1 MVPRRKQKLK
11 TIKCMKKAFYLALL
25 VQGFAYG
32 QSTNEYSISFD
43 NAVHHE
49 ANVVLTFNDVKNDV
63 LEVRMARSSPGRYAL
78 HEFSK
83 NIYNVKAQDSQG
95 KLLPISRPNP
105 YQWNVAGHD
114 GTVKFSY
121 TLFGDRGDGTY
132 SQIDETHAH
141 LNMPST
147 FAFARGYDD
156 RPVKVDFVVREDLKW
171 KVATQLKPMGGNTYW
186 APNFQYLMDSP
197 VEISNFMLRQFTEES
212 NGKNHTI
219 RVALHHPG
227 SEATADKLLEGVE
240 KIVKQQKATF
250 GMLPDYDFGTYT
262 FLVCY
267 MPQASGDGMEHRNS
281 TFVTG
286 RGSLE
291 GDGINRALGTI
302 SHEFFHCWN
311 VERIRPASL
320 EPFDFERANMSGELW
335 FAEGFTSYYTGLFL
349 CRAGL
354 RTPAQYIEGLSNSIN
369 YVKNSPG
376 RNYFNVI
383 GMSQQAPFADAAT
396 SIDPTNMGNTFISY
410 YSYGEVLGLAL
421 DLSLRNLKGTYTLD
435 GFMESVWKKFGQ
447 PETPYTVA
455 DIKASLAAYAS
466 PAFANDFFDKYIYSS
481 GLPDYGKLLA
491 SVGVSYAK
499 QYPGKA
505 YLGADFNGTEGGV
518 EISTYARIGGPAYN
532 AGLEKGD
539 VITSIDGKAV
549 ANQESLGTVMG
560 QLAPGR
566 EVVVEYVRMGQS
578 RTTKLL
584 LEENP
589 FAQTR
594 LFEDSGAKPD
604 AEMLKRRAGWLG
616 AK

>member
-1 MVPRRKQKLK
+1 
-11 TIKCMKKAFYLALL
+11 LA
-25 VQGFAYG
+25 
-32 QSTNEYSISFD
+32 
-43 NAVHHE
+43 
-49 ANVVLTFNDVKNDV
+49 
-63 LEVRMARSSPGRYAL
+63 
-78 HEFSK
+78 
-83 NIYNVKAQDSQG
+83 
-95 KLLPISRPNP
+95 
-105 YQWNVAGHD
+105 
-114 GTVKFSY
+114 
-121 TLFGDRGDGTY
+121 
-132 SQIDETHAH
+132 
-141 LNMPST
+141 
-147 FAFARGYDD
+147 
-156 RPVKVDFVVREDLKW
+156 
-171 KVATQLKPMGGNTYW
+171 
-186 APNFQYLMDSP
+186 
-197 VEISNFMLRQFTEES
+197 
-212 NGKNHTI
+212 
-219 RVALHHPG
+219 
-227 SEATADKLLEGVE
+227 GVE

-455 DIKASLAAYAS
+455 DIKASLAAYAG

-578 RTTKLL
+578 
-584 LEENP
+584 
-589 FAQTR
+589 
-594 LFEDSGAKPD
+594 
-604 AEMLKRRAGWLG
+604 
-616 AK
+616 